1 MNIKTLETFITKVK
15 IRLWGIT
22 VRTTRNIWIYPL
34 LYVSW
39 WHSLFFK
46 SEKVTTDNYF
56 TSVLNQGAGV
66 GHQMANWIAG
76 YWFSKQFNLKFAQ
89 VPFSSTKWETFLGF
103 GEAFP
108 QMDFLIQNEDYK
120 KVKLP
125 LFDENNSHEV
135 NRIKDIINSYSNKK
149 VVFVTEQDQFYKD
162 QFGVEDDIKK
172 MFHSSKAREKDNL
185 TFDQNSFNI
194 AIHVRRGDITIG
206 QLNKNPNLIMRWQD
220 NDYFINVLTN
230 VLENIATDKKIQ
242 IYLFSQG
249 KKEDFKEFSK
259 FDNIIYC
266 LDMDAQDS
274 FLHMV
279 FADLLI
285 TSKSSFSYKPA
296 LLSNGIK
303 ICPKNFWHGYPQ
315 RSDWILAEESGEF
328 EIEKLFI
335 SNLIRK
341 IAK

>member
-1 MNIKTLETFITKVK
+1 MNSIFIKIKNRLISILVRNTRHTFFYPM
-15 IRLWGIT
+15 
-22 VRTTRNIWIYPL
+22 IYK
-34 LYVSW
+34 SW
-39 WHSLFFK
+39 WHSKFFK
-46 SEKVTTDNYF
+46 SEKINENNYF
-56 TSVLNQGAGV
+56 TAIPNRGAGI

-76 YWFSKQFNLKFAQ
+76 YWFCKQFNLRFAQ
-89 VPFSSTKWETFLGF
+89 IPFSSSKWQTLLNF
-103 GEAFP
+103 GEEYP
-108 QMDFLIQNEDYK
+108 SVDYLIGKEGYK

-125 LFDENNSHEV
+125 LFDEYNQEEINNIE
-135 NRIKDIINSYSNKK
+135 NIIKSYGNKK
-149 VVFVTEQDQFYKD
+149 VVFIAEQDQFYKN

-172 MFHSSKAREKDNL
+172 MFYSSKSREKDVL
-185 TFDQNSFNI
+185 VYDKDCFNI

-220 NDYFINVLTN
+220 NDYFINVLEN
-230 VLENIATDKKIQ
+230 VLENLTINKDIK

-249 KKEDFKEFSK
+249 KKEDFIEFGK

-266 LDMDAQDS
+266 LDMNAENS

-303 ICPKNFWHGYPQ
+303 ICPKNFWHGYPEKE
-315 RSDWILAEESGEF
+315 DWILTEENGDLLDY
-328 EIEKLFI
+328 EILKNHE
-335 SNLIRK
+335 NRG
-341 IAK
+341 